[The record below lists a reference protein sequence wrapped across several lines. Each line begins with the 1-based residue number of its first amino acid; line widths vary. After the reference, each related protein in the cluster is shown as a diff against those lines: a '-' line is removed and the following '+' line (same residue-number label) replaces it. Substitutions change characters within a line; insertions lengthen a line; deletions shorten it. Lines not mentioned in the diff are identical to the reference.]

1 MTTKPKTAR
10 SANLAKSESTTLP
23 ADPGAGQT
31 KPAPVP
37 GQHDTQLIPVTEG
50 EIGGVK
56 CLVVDAK
63 SLHQTLGVGRD
74 FTTWI
79 KHRIESYGFSESED
93 YENVISP
100 SLGNQNLQVNGG
112 DRKSRQYSLTLDM
125 AKELAMVEK
134 NAVGRAVRR
143 YFIQCEKELLKQLA
157 QPQKALPI
165 KKDEKNSLKD
175 WSGKPYEEHPIQ
187 SYMIELTSLLVDSP
201 RKAAYVEYARSLA
214 IIGASK
220 KAVAEEM
227 AEGAYDKALS
237 ANLRKFLDHKDMF
250 PDLDLNKI
258 KSVLE
263 RKDLI

>member
-31 KPAPVP
+31 KPEPVP

-79 KHRIESYGFSESED
+79 KHRIESYGFSEGED
-93 YENVISP
+93 YQNITSP
-100 SLGNQNLQVNGG
+100 VLVNQELLIHGG
-112 DRKSRQYSLTLDM
+112 DRKSHQYCLSLDM

-143 YFIQCEKELLKQLA
+143 YFIQCEKELLKPLA

-165 KKDEKNSLKD
+165 KK
-175 WSGKPYEEHPIQ
+175 
-187 SYMIELTSLLVDSP
+187 M
-201 RKAAYVEYARSLA
+201 
-214 IIGASK
+214 K
-220 KAVAEEM
+220 KIV
-227 AEGAYDKALS
+227 
-237 ANLRKFLDHKDMF
+237 
-250 PDLDLNKI
+250 
-258 KSVLE
+258 
-263 RKDLI
+263 

>member
-1 MTTKPKTAR
+1 MTTKPKTAKL
-10 SANLAKSESTTLP
+10 SKSEPTTLP
-23 ADPGAGQT
+23 AGPGAT
-31 KPAPVP
+31 EAKPVLE
-37 GQHDTQLIPVTEG
+37 QQNVQLIPVTEG

-56 CLVVDAK
+56 CLVVDAR

-100 SLGNQNLQVNGG
+100 SLGNREIASQGG
-112 DRKSRQYSLTLDM
+112 DRKSRKYSLSLDM
-125 AKELAMVEK
+125 GKELAMVEK
-134 NAVGRAVRR
+134 NAMGRAVRR
-143 YFIQCEKELLKQLA
+143 YFIKCEKDLLASSA